1 MSVDGSDIPIPVSI
15 HAPTWGATSDTDDA
29 FFTNLFQSTHPH
41 GVRRLL
47 NVIRRLRIC
56 FNPRTH
62 MGCDKPRNGFATQKS
77 SFNPRTHMGCDQVDL
92 MVAQKH
98 LTVSI
103 HAPTWG
109 ATIHSFIFDETFKV
123 SIHAPTWGA
132 THSLLRCI
140 KDTHSFNPRT
150 HMGCDLN
157 FVNRFV
163 RNSSF
168 NPRTHMGCDVK
179 RKI

>member
-1 MSVDGSDIPIPVSI
+1 MGCDKTSTTSIVLGLSFNPRTHMGCDVLSVDGSDIPIPVSI

-132 THSLLRCI
+132 TDI
-140 KDTHSFNPRT
+140 
-150 HMGCDLN
+150 
-157 FVNRFV
+157 
-163 RNSSF
+163 
-168 NPRTHMGCDVK
+168 
-179 RKI
+179 